1 MGYEAALIKA
11 WGQLKELS
19 EQENF
24 SVRFLADEYS
34 VDLEKKEI
42 LSLSCNI
49 PAKTYIAILILHY
62 SIKKMQDL
70 LPAQATG
77 KWISFKELEGGEP
90 YYLVFKKRVI
100 DVIARKHGGNPKGLF
115 EATGRLGAKKVA
127 ASDYSV
133 VLEPFERAVVLVE
146 VWPGDDEFGP
156 EANILFDE
164 TIEDIFCTEDI
175 AVMCEIIAHGI

>member
-34 VDLEKKEI
+34 VDSEKKEI
-42 LSLSCNI
+42 FSLSCNI
-49 PAKTYIAILILHY
+49 PAKTHTAILILHY
-62 SIKKMQDL
+62 LIKKMQAL
-70 LPAQATG
+70 LPAQAAG

-90 YYLVFKKRVI
+90 YYLVLKKRTI
-100 DVIARKHGGNPKGLF
+100 DVIVRKHGKNPKGLF
-115 EATGRLGAKKVA
+115 EAAKYLRAKKA
-127 ASDYSV
+127 AVSEYSV

-164 TIEDIFCTEDI
+164 TIKDIFCTEDI
-175 AVMCEIIAHGI
+175 VVMSEIIAHSI